1 MLMWLY
7 YVYGRGKQTRGS
19 VALELRC
26 LGIYAAPVLVVVVA
40 EEEEVEAVAVAVA
53 VAVVVVVVAV
63 VEVVI
68 L

>member
-19 VALELRC
+19 VAVELRC

-40 EEEEVEAVAVAVA
+40 VEEEVEAVAVAVA
-53 VAVVVVVVAV
+53 VVVVAV

>member
-53 VAVVVVVVAV
+53 VVVVVVAV

>member
-19 VALELRC
+19 VAVELRC

-40 EEEEVEAVAVAVA
+40 VEEEVEAVAVA

>member
-40 EEEEVEAVAVAVA
+40 VEEEVAVA

-63 VEVVI
+63 AVVEVVI

>member
-40 EEEEVEAVAVAVA
+40 VEEEVAVA

>member
-40 EEEEVEAVAVAVA
+40 VEEEVAVAVA
-53 VAVVVVVVAV
+53 VVVVAV

>member
-19 VALELRC
+19 VAVELRC

-40 EEEEVEAVAVAVA
+40 VEEEVEAVA